1 MKRKVNKYVIFIVT
15 AFFVGSLFPFAYSG
29 VDNGLDQLK
38 IMVDVMAKIEDS
50 YVDETQPK
58 ELITNALY
66 GMVNNLDEFSEFI
79 NITNTKRIKEET
91 RGEFGGVGLRLIGK
105 EGELYV
111 VTPLPKS
118 PAYKAGIEPGDEI
131 IQVNDKLVK
140 DIPSQEAIDM
150 MRGAIGEK
158 VTLVVKRKDD
168 KKKEITKKFVVK
180 KAKIIPQVVYPTMLE
195 NKIGYIYIEDFSGHT
210 VADVKTALADFKKQ
224 GMESLILDL
233 RFNPG
238 GTLDSAI
245 DLAKLFI
252 GDNKMIVYTKGRKE
266 AYFKEYKSN
275 KDAPYADLPIVL
287 LVNEGSASGSEIV
300 AGALQDHER
309 ALLIGART
317 FGKGS
322 VQQVSTLEDGSALK
336 LTVAKYY
343 TPLGRMIHRDF
354 KKKGPNTTGGILPDI
369 EVKTDL
375 AKTKAAILQRTTM
388 IYSPSKKTAK
398 LEGDPLTDEQLDR
411 AKELLKARKVLGTL
425 NVKEISAAEKANK
438 QEVKEA

>member
-1 MKRKVNKYVIFIVT
+1 MKRKVNKYVVFIVT

-29 VDNGLDQLK
+29 VDNGLDELK
-38 IMVDVMAKIEDS
+38 IMLDVMTKIEDS
-50 YVDETQPK
+50 YVEETQPK
-58 ELITNALY
+58 ELIKNALA

-79 NITNTKRIKEET
+79 DITNTKRIKEET
-91 RGEFGGVGLRLIGK
+91 RGEFGGVGLRLVGK
-105 EGELYV
+105 EGELFV
-111 VTPLPKS
+111 VTPLPGTPS
-118 PAYKAGIEPGDEI
+118 YKAGIEPGDEI

-140 DIPSQEAIDM
+140 DIPSQDAIDM
-150 MRGAIGEK
+150 MRGLIGEK
-158 VTLVVKRKDD
+158 VTLVIKRKDEN
-168 KKKEITKKFVVK
+168 KKEITKKFTLK
-180 KAKIIPQVVYPTMLE
+180 KAKIIPQVVYPKMLE
-195 NKIGYIYIEDFSGHT
+195 NKIGYVYIEDFSGHT
-210 VADVKTALADFKKQ
+210 VADVKTALADLKKQ
-224 GMESLILDL
+224 GMESLVLDL

-245 DLAKLFI
+245 DLVKLFI

-266 AYFKEYKSN
+266 QFFKEYKSD
-275 KDAPYADLPIVL
+275 KEAPYSDLPIIL

-309 ALLIGART
+309 ALLIGGRT

-369 EVKTDL
+369 EVKADL
-375 AKTKAAILQRTTM
+375 TTIKAAILQRTTM
-388 IYSPSKKTAK
+388 IYSPAKKTAK
-398 LEGDPLTDEQLDR
+398 LEGEPLKDEQLDR

>member
-1 MKRKVNKYVIFIVT
+1 MKRKVNKYVIFIIT
-15 AFFVGSLFPFAYSG
+15 AFFMGSLFPFAYSG

-38 IMVDVMAKIEDS
+38 IMVDVMAKIDDS
-50 YVDETQPK
+50 YVEETQPK
-58 ELITNALY
+58 ELILNALY

-91 RGEFGGVGLRLIGK
+91 RGEFGGVGLRLLGR
-105 EGELYV
+105 EGELTV
-111 VTPLPKS
+111 VTPLPGS
-118 PAYKAGIEPGDEI
+118 PSYKAGVEPGDQI
-131 IQVNDKLVK
+131 IKIDDQLVK
-140 DIPSQEAIDM
+140 DIPSQKAIDM
-150 MRGAIGEK
+150 LRGLVGEK
-158 VTLVVKRKDD
+158 VTIIVKRKGKNGKD
-168 KKKEITKKFVVK
+168 ITKKFTLK
-180 KAKIIPQVVYPTMLE
+180 KARIIPQVVYPKMLE
-195 NKIGYIYIEDFSGHT
+195 NKIGYVYIEDFSGHT
-210 VADVKTALADFKKQ
+210 VADFKTALAELKEQ

-245 DLAKLFI
+245 DLTKIFI
-252 GDNKMIVYTKGRKE
+252 GDNKLIVYTKGRKE
-266 AYFKEYKSN
+266 DYFKEYKSG
-275 KDAPYADLPIVL
+275 KTALYPDLPVVL

-369 EVKTDL
+369 VVNFDL
-375 AKTKAAILQRTTM
+375 ATAKAAILQRTTL

-398 LEGDPLTDEQLDR
+398 TEGNEVKDEQLNR
-411 AKELLKARKVLGTL
+411 AVELLKARKVLGSL
-425 NVKEISAAEKANK
+425 NIKELSEKNSKAKEVAEA
-438 QEVKEA
+438 

>member
-1 MKRKVNKYVIFIVT
+1 MQRKVNKNVIFIIT

-29 VDNGLDQLK
+29 VDSGLDQLK
-38 IMVDVMAKIEDS
+38 IMIDVMAKIDDS
-50 YVDETQPK
+50 YVEETQPK

-79 NITNTKRIKEET
+79 NIQNTKRIKEET
-91 RGEFGGVGLRLIGK
+91 RGEFGGLGIRLIGK
-105 EGELYV
+105 EGELFV
-111 VTPLPKS
+111 VTPILDS

-131 IQVNDKLVK
+131 IQINDKLVK
-140 DIPSQEAIDM
+140 DISSQDAIDM
-150 MRGAIGEK
+150 MRGTVGEK
-158 VTLVVKRKDD
+158 VTIIIKRKD
-168 KKKEITKKFVVK
+168 KNNKEITKKFTLK
-180 KAKIIPQVVYPTMLE
+180 KAKIVPQIVYPKMLE
-195 NKIGYIYIEDFSGHT
+195 NNIGYVHIEDFSGHT
-210 VADVKTALADFKKQ
+210 VADFKKSLEDLKKQ

-252 GDNKMIVYTKGRKE
+252 GENKLIVYTKGRKE
-266 AYFKEYKSN
+266 AYFKEYKSGPT
-275 KDAPYADLPIVL
+275 ALYPDLPIVL

-300 AGALQDHER
+300 AGALQDHQR

-343 TPLGRMIHRDF
+343 TPSGRMIHRDF

-369 EVKTDL
+369 VIDADL
-375 AKTKAAILQRTTM
+375 PTAKSAIMQKTTM

-398 LEGDPLTDEQLDR
+398 TEGKEIKDEQLNR
-411 AKELLKARKVLGTL
+411 AVELLKARKVLGAL
-425 NVKEISAAEKANK
+425 NIKEIKEQAAKKE
-438 QEVKEA
+438 EVKEA

>member
-1 MKRKVNKYVIFIVT
+1 MKRKVNKYIIFIIS
-15 AFFVGSLFPFAYSG
+15 AFFIGSLFPFAYSG
-29 VDNGLDQLK
+29 VDSGLDQLK
-38 IMVDVMAKIEDS
+38 IMVDVMAKIQDS

-66 GMVNNLDEFSEFI
+66 GMVNSLDEFSEFI
-79 NITNTKRIKEET
+79 NVTNTKRIKEET
-91 RGEFGGVGLRLIGK
+91 RGEFGGLGIRLMGK
-105 EGELYV
+105 EGELFV
-111 VTPLPKS
+111 VTPLLNS

-131 IQVNDKLVK
+131 IQIDDKLVK
-140 DIPSQEAIDM
+140 DISSNEAIDM
-150 MRGAIGEK
+150 MRGALGEK
-158 VTLVVKRKDD
+158 VTMIVKRKD
-168 KKKEITKKFVVK
+168 KKGKEITKKFTMK
-180 KAKIIPQVVYPTMLE
+180 KARIIPQIVYPKMLE
-195 NKIGYIYIEDFSGHT
+195 NNIGYVYIEDFSGHT
-210 VADVKTALADFKKQ
+210 VADFKAALEDLKKQ

-252 GDNKMIVYTKGRKE
+252 GENKLIVYTKGRKE
-266 AYFKEYKSN
+266 AYFKEYKSSD
-275 KDAPYADLPIVL
+275 KALYPDLPIIL

-300 AGALQDHER
+300 AGALQDHKR
-309 ALLIGART
+309 ALLIGTRT

-369 EVKTDL
+369 VVNFDL
-375 AKTKAAILQRTTM
+375 PTAKSAVLQRTTM
-388 IYSPSKKTAK
+388 IYSPSKKTATI
-398 LEGDPLTDEQLDR
+398 EGKEIKDEQLNR
-411 AKELLKARKVLGTL
+411 AVELLKARKVLGAL
-425 NVKEISAAEKANK
+425 NIEEIKAQDAKTEKVN
-438 QEVKEA
+438 EA

>member
-1 MKRKVNKYVIFIVT
+1 MKRKVNKYVIFIIT

-29 VDNGLDQLK
+29 VDSGLDQLK
-38 IMVDVMAKIEDS
+38 IMIDVMAKIEDS
-50 YVDETQPK
+50 YVEETQPK

-79 NITNTKRIKEET
+79 DITNTKRIKEET
-91 RGEFGGVGLRLIGK
+91 RGEFGGLGIRLMGK
-105 EGELYV
+105 EGQLIV
-111 VTPLPKS
+111 VTPMLDTPS
-118 PAYKAGIEPGDEI
+118 YKAGIEPGDEI
-131 IQVNDKLVK
+131 IQINDKLVK
-140 DIPSQEAIDM
+140 DISSQEAIDM
-150 MRGAIGEK
+150 MRGIVGEK
-158 VTLVVKRKDD
+158 VTLVIKRKDEKGKD
-168 KKKEITKKFVVK
+168 ITKKIVLK
-180 KAKIIPQVVYPTMLE
+180 KAKIVPQIVYPKMLE
-195 NKIGYIYIEDFSGHT
+195 NKIGYVYIEDFSGHT
-210 VADVKTALADFKKQ
+210 VADVKTALEDLKKQ

-245 DLAKLFI
+245 DLAKMFI
-252 GDNKMIVYTKGRKE
+252 GENKLIVYTKGRKE

-275 KDAPYADLPIVL
+275 DKALYPDLPIVL

-300 AGALQDHER
+300 AGALQDHQR

-354 KKKGPNTTGGILPDI
+354 KKKGPNTTGGIVPDI
-369 EVKTDL
+369 VVDFDL
-375 AKTKAAILQRTTM
+375 QTAKSAILQKTTI

-398 LEGDPLTDEQLDR
+398 TEGKPVKDEQLNR
-411 AKELLKARKVLGTL
+411 AVELLKARKVLGAL
-425 NVKEISAAEKANK
+425 NIKEIKEQAAQKA
-438 QEVKEA
+438 EVKEA

>member
-1 MKRKVNKYVIFIVT
+1 MNRKINKNVIFIIT

-29 VDNGLDQLK
+29 VDSGLDQLK
-38 IMVDVMAKIEDS
+38 IMIDVMAKIDDS
-50 YVDETQPK
+50 YVEETQPK

-91 RGEFGGVGLRLIGK
+91 RGEFGGLGIRLIGK
-105 EGELYV
+105 EGELFV
-111 VTPLPKS
+111 VTPILDS

-131 IQVNDKLVK
+131 IQINDKLVK
-140 DIPSQEAIDM
+140 DISSQDAIDM
-150 MRGAIGEK
+150 MRGTVGEK
-158 VTLVVKRKDD
+158 VTVIIKRKD
-168 KKKEITKKFVVK
+168 KNGKEITKKFTMR
-180 KAKIIPQVVYPTMLE
+180 KAKIVPQIVYPKMLE
-195 NKIGYIYIEDFSGHT
+195 NKIGYVYIEDFSGHT
-210 VADVKTALADFKKQ
+210 VADFKKSLEDLQKQ

-245 DLAKLFI
+245 DLARLFI
-252 GDNKMIVYTKGRKE
+252 GENKLIVYTKGRKD
-266 AYFKEYKSN
+266 AYFKEYKSG
-275 KDAPYADLPIVL
+275 ATALYPDLPIVL

-300 AGALQDHER
+300 AGALQDHQR

-354 KKKGPNTTGGILPDI
+354 KKKGPNTGGILPDI
-369 EVKTDL
+369 VVDADLPTVKS
-375 AKTKAAILQRTTM
+375 AIMQKTTM

-398 LEGDPLTDEQLDR
+398 TEGKEIKDEQLNR
-411 AKELLKARKVLGTL
+411 AVELLKARKVLGAL
-425 NVKEISAAEKANK
+425 NIKEIKEQAAKKE
-438 QEVKEA
+438 EVKEA

>member
-1 MKRKVNKYVIFIVT
+1 MQRKVNKYIIFIVA
-15 AFFVGSLFPFAYSG
+15 AFFIGSLFPFAYSG
-29 VDNGLDQLK
+29 VDSGLDQLK
-38 IMVDVMAKIEDS
+38 IMVEVMAKIKDS

-66 GMVNNLDEFSEFI
+66 GMVNSLDEFSEFI

-91 RGEFGGVGLRLIGK
+91 RGEFGGLGIRLIGK
-105 EGELYV
+105 EGELFV
-111 VTPLPKS
+111 VTPMLGS

-131 IQVNDKLVK
+131 IQIDDKLVK
-140 DIPSQEAIDM
+140 DISSSDAIDM
-150 MRGAIGEK
+150 MRGSVGEK
-158 VTLVVKRKDD
+158 VVLVIKRKD
-168 KKKEITKKFVVK
+168 KKGKEITKKFTLK
-180 KAKIIPQVVYPTMLE
+180 KAKIVPQIVYPKMLE
-195 NKIGYIYIEDFSGHT
+195 NNIGYIYIEDFSGHT
-210 VADVKTALADFKKQ
+210 VTDFKTALEDLKKQ

-245 DLAKLFI
+245 DLAKMFI
-252 GDNKMIVYTKGRKE
+252 GENKLIVYTKGRKE
-266 AYFKEYKSN
+266 AYFKEYKSGDKALYPN
-275 KDAPYADLPIVL
+275 LPMVL

-300 AGALQDHER
+300 AGALQDHKR

-354 KKKGPNTTGGILPDI
+354 KKKGPNTTGGIVPDI
-369 EVKTDL
+369 VVDFDL
-375 AKTKAAILQRTTM
+375 PTAKSAVLQRTTM
-388 IYSPSKKTAK
+388 IYSPSKKTATT
-398 LEGDPLTDEQLDR
+398 EGKEIKDEQLNR
-411 AKELLKARKVLGTL
+411 AVELLKARKVLGAL
-425 NVKEISAAEKANK
+425 NIEEIKAQDSQKEK
-438 QEVKEA
+438 VKEA

>member
-1 MKRKVNKYVIFIVT
+1 MKRKVNTYIIFIIT
-15 AFFVGSLFPFAYSG
+15 AFFIGSLFPFAYSG
-29 VDNGLDQLK
+29 VDSGLDQLK
-38 IMVDVMAKIEDS
+38 IMVDIMAKIEDS

-79 NITNTKRIKEET
+79 NVQNTKRIKEET
-91 RGEFGGVGLRLIGK
+91 RGEFGGIGLRLLGK
-105 EGELYV
+105 EGELHI
-111 VTPLPKS
+111 VTPMPKT
-118 PAYKAGIEPGDEI
+118 PAYQAGVEPGDEI
-131 IQVNDKLVK
+131 IQINDKLVK

-150 MRGAIGEK
+150 MRGPIGEK
-158 VTLVVKRKDD
+158 VTIIVKRKDAKGKD
-168 KKKEITKKFVVK
+168 ITKKFTLK
-180 KAKIIPQVVYPTMLE
+180 KTKIIPQVVYPKMLE

-210 VADVKTALADFKKQ
+210 VADVKDALSDFKKQ

-266 AYFKEYKSN
+266 KFFKEYKSN
-275 KDAPYADLPIVL
+275 KEAPYYDLPIIL

-300 AGALQDHER
+300 AGALQDHAR

-369 EVKTDL
+369 EVKMDL
-375 AKTKAAILQRTTM
+375 AAAKSAILQRSTV
-388 IYSPSKKTAK
+388 IYSPSKKTAEIK
-398 LEGDPLTDEQLDR
+398 GAPLKDEQLDR
-411 AKELLKARKVLGTL
+411 AVELLKARKVLGAL
-425 NVKEISAAEKANK
+425 NIKEISAAEKANK

>member
-1 MKRKVNKYVIFIVT
+1 MKRKVNKYVIFIIA

-29 VDNGLDQLK
+29 VDSGLDQLK

-50 YVDETQPK
+50 YVEETQPK

-91 RGEFGGVGLRLIGK
+91 RGEFGGLGIRLIGK
-105 EGELYV
+105 EGELFV
-111 VTPLPKS
+111 VTPLPDS

-131 IQVNDKLVK
+131 IQIDDKLIK
-140 DIPSQEAIDM
+140 DISSNDAIDM
-150 MRGAIGEK
+150 MRGTVGEK
-158 VTLVVKRKDD
+158 VTLIIKRKD
-168 KKKEITKKFVVK
+168 KKGKEITKKFTLK
-180 KAKIIPQVVYPTMLE
+180 KARIIPQIVYPKMLE
-195 NKIGYIYIEDFSGHT
+195 NNIGYIYIEDFSGHT
-210 VADVKTALADFKKQ
+210 VADVKNALENLKKQ

-245 DLAKLFI
+245 DLAKMFI
-252 GDNKMIVYTKGRKE
+252 GENKLIVYTKGRKE
-266 AYFKEYKSN
+266 AYFKEYKSGD
-275 KDAPYADLPIVL
+275 KALYPDLPIVL

-300 AGALQDHER
+300 AGALQDHKR

-343 TPLGRMIHRDF
+343 TPLGRMIHRNF
-354 KKKGPNTTGGILPDI
+354 KKKGPNTGGILPDI
-369 EVKTDL
+369 VIDFDL
-375 AKTKAAILQRTTM
+375 ATSKSAMLQRTTM
-388 IYSPSKKTAK
+388 IYSPSKKTANT
-398 LEGDPLTDEQLDR
+398 EGKEIKDEQLNR
-411 AKELLKARKVLGTL
+411 AVEILKARKVLGAL
-425 NVKEISAAEKANK
+425 NIDEIKAQDAKEEKA
-438 QEVKEA
+438 KEA

>member
-1 MKRKVNKYVIFIVT
+1 MKRKVNKYIIFIIS

-29 VDNGLDQLK
+29 VDSGLDQLK
-38 IMVDVMAKIEDS
+38 IMVEVMAKIQDS
-50 YVDETQPK
+50 YVEETQPK

-66 GMVNNLDEFSEFI
+66 GMVNSLDEFSEFI
-79 NITNTKRIKEET
+79 NIKNTKRIKEET
-91 RGEFGGVGLRLIGK
+91 RGEFGGLGIRLIGK
-105 EGELYV
+105 EGELFV
-111 VTPLPKS
+111 VTPLPNS

-131 IQVNDKLVK
+131 IQINDKLVK
-140 DIPSQEAIDM
+140 DISSNDAIDM
-150 MRGAIGEK
+150 MRGAVGEK
-158 VTLVVKRKDD
+158 VTLIIKRKD
-168 KKKEITKKFVVK
+168 KNSKEITKKFTLS
-180 KAKIIPQVVYPTMLE
+180 KARIIPQIVYSKMLE
-195 NKIGYIYIEDFSGHT
+195 NNIGYVYIEDFSGHT
-210 VADVKTALADFKKQ
+210 VADFKTALTDLKKQ

-245 DLAKLFI
+245 DLAKMFI
-252 GDNKMIVYTKGRKE
+252 GENKLIVYTKGRKE

-275 KDAPYADLPIVL
+275 DKALYPDLPIVL

-300 AGALQDHER
+300 AGALQDHKR

-354 KKKGPNTTGGILPDI
+354 KKKGPNTTGGIIPDI
-369 EVKTDL
+369 VVDFDL
-375 AKTKAAILQRTTM
+375 ATAKSAILQRTTM
-388 IYSPSKKTAK
+388 IYSPSKKTATT
-398 LEGDPLTDEQLDR
+398 EGKEIKDEQLNR
-411 AKELLKARKVLGTL
+411 AVELLKARKVLGAL
-425 NVKEISAAEKANK
+425 NIEEIKAQEEKAEK
-438 QEVKEA
+438 VKEA

>member
-15 AFFVGSLFPFAYSG
+15 AFFIGSLFPFAYSG
-29 VDNGLDQLK
+29 VESGLDQLK

-50 YVDETQPK
+50 YVEETQPK
-58 ELITNALY
+58 ELITNALH
-66 GMVNNLDEFSEFI
+66 GMVDSLDEFSEFI
-79 NITNTKRIKEET
+79 NIKNTKRIKEET
-91 RGEFGGVGLRLIGK
+91 RGEFGGVGIRLIGQ
-105 EGELYV
+105 EGVLFV
-111 VTPLPKS
+111 VTPLPNS

-131 IQVNDKLVK
+131 IKVNDKLVK
-140 DIPSQEAIDM
+140 DIPSSEAIDM
-150 MRGAIGEK
+150 MRGPIGEK
-158 VTLVVKRKDD
+158 VTLVIKRKNA
-168 KKKEITKKFVVK
+168 KGKEIKKTFTLK
-180 KAKIIPQVVYPTMLE
+180 KSRIIPQVVYPKMITD
-195 NKIGYIYIEDFSGHT
+195 KIGYIYVEDFSGHT
-210 VADVKTALADFKKQ
+210 VADFKTYLEDLKKQ

-238 GTLDSAI
+238 GTLDAAI

-252 GDNKMIVYTKGRKE
+252 GDEKLIVYTKGRKE
-266 AYFKEYKSN
+266 AYFKEYKSG
-275 KDAPYADLPIVL
+275 KTALYPDLPIVL

-300 AGALQDHER
+300 AGALQDHAR

-354 KKKGPNTTGGILPDI
+354 KKKGPNTTGGIVPDI
-369 EVKTDL
+369 TVNADL
-375 AKTKAAILQRTTM
+375 PSVKAAILRRTTM

-398 LEGDPLTDEQLDR
+398 TEGEELKDEQLNR
-411 AKELLKARKVLGTL
+411 AVELLKARKVLGAL
-425 NVKEISAAEKANK
+425 NIKEIAEQTNK
-438 QEVKEA
+438 QEIKEA

>member
-1 MKRKVNKYVIFIVT
+1 MKRKVNKYIIFIVT

-29 VDNGLDQLK
+29 IDSGLDQLK
-38 IMVDVMAKIEDS
+38 IMLDVMAKIQDS

-79 NITNTKRIKEET
+79 NITNTKRVKEET
-91 RGEFGGVGLRLIGK
+91 RGEFGGLGLRLIGK
-105 EGELYV
+105 EGELIV
-111 VTPLPKS
+111 VTPMPNS
-118 PAYKAGIEPGDEI
+118 PSYKAGIEPGDEI

-150 MRGAIGEK
+150 MRGYVGEK
-158 VTLVVKRKDD
+158 VTLVIKRKDD
-168 KKKEITKKFVVK
+168 KKKEITKKFTLT
-180 KAKIIPQVVYPTMLE
+180 KAKIIPQVIHSNMLE

-210 VADVKTALADFKKQ
+210 VADVKKALENLKKQ

-245 DLAKLFI
+245 ELVKLFI
-252 GDNKMIVYTKGRKE
+252 GENKMIVYTKGRKE
-266 AYFKEYKSN
+266 MYFKEYKSN
-275 KDAPYADLPIVL
+275 KEAPYADLPIIL

-309 ALLIGART
+309 ALLMGART

-369 EVKTDL
+369 EIKTDL
-375 AKTKAAILQRTTM
+375 PKAKSAILQRTTM

-398 LEGDPLTDEQLDR
+398 LDGEPIKDEQLER
-411 AKELLKARKVLGTL
+411 ATELLKARKVLGTL
-425 NVKEISAAEKANK
+425 NIKEMKAQENQK
-438 QEVKEA
+438 QKVKEA

>member
-29 VDNGLDQLK
+29 VDSGLDQLK
-38 IMVDVMAKIEDS
+38 LLIDVMAKIEDS
-50 YVDETQPK
+50 YVEETQPK
-58 ELITNALY
+58 ELIKNALS
-66 GMVNNLDEFSEFI
+66 GMVDNLDEFSEFI
-79 NITNTKRIKEET
+79 DITNTKRIKEET

-105 EGELYV
+105 EGELFV
-111 VTPLPKS
+111 VTPLPNS
-118 PAYKAGIEPGDEI
+118 PSYKAGLEPGDEI

-150 MRGAIGEK
+150 LRGVVGEK
-158 VTLVVKRKDD
+158 VTIVVKRKDEN
-168 KKKEITKKFVVK
+168 KKETKKTFTLR
-180 KAKIIPQVVYPTMLE
+180 KAKIIPQIVHPKMLE

-210 VADVKTALADFKKQ
+210 VADVKTGLADLKKQ

-266 AYFKEYKSN
+266 AYFKEYKSD
-275 KDAPYADLPIVL
+275 KEAPYGDLPVIL

-300 AGALQDHER
+300 AGALQDHAR

-322 VQQVSTLEDGSALK
+322 VQQVSSLEDGSALK

-369 EVKTDL
+369 EVKSDL
-375 AKTKAAILQRTTM
+375 AGTKAAILQRTTM

-398 LEGDPLTDEQLDR
+398 LEGEPLKDEQLDR
-411 AKELLKARKVLGTL
+411 ATELLKARKVLGTL

-438 QEVKEA
+438 KEVKEA